1 VDATGGPSEVSK
13 EIIGVIFS
21 YKPDAIND
29 THPTA
34 ALKAF
39 RFNWMPYVKLRIVY
53 TDKRALY
60 VVSTSDIGPQIY
72 ELVTSSKDER
82 NK

>member
-1 VDATGGPSEVSK
+1 M
-13 EIIGVIFS
+13 GV
-21 YKPDAIND
+21 
-29 THPTA
+29 
-34 ALKAF
+34 
-39 RFNWMPYVKLRIVY
+39 VVVVVVVVVVIVWLF

-82 NK
+82 TKYASFLSCLVCS